1 MVVALEQVRTS
12 KPAPESVL
20 KRRKRLQ
27 THTEERAKLAFDRKK
42 KLLALRK
49 KALKR
54 AEQFAK
60 EYKQKENNVKA
71 AHEQAAKVGS
81 VFVEPQAKLAFVIRI
96 RGIKD
101 VPPKAKKALQL
112 LRLRQI
118 NNGVFIRINKAT
130 LNLLKLVEPF
140 VAWGYPSLSTVK
152 ALIYKRGSL
161 NINGDRKPI
170 TSNVQ
175 IEDKLGKQNIVCVE
189 DLVHEI
195 FTVGAHFKEA
205 ANFLWPFKLQH
216 PKGGYETIKKHYILG
231 GSFGNREEY
240 INQLVKK
247 ML

>member
-1 MVVALEQVRTS
+1 MVVTIENVRVQ
-12 KPAPESVL
+12 KPAPETVL

-42 KLLALRK
+42 KLIVLRK

-54 AEQFAK
+54 AEKYAK
-60 EYKQKENNVKA
+60 EYKQKEANVKA
-71 AHEQAAKVGS
+71 AHDQAAKVGS
-81 VFVEPQAKLAFVIRI
+81 LFVEPQAKLAFVIRI
-96 RGIKD
+96 RGIKS
-101 VPPKAKKALQL
+101 VAAKAKKALQL

-118 NNGVFIRINKAT
+118 NNGVFVRINKAT
-130 LNLLKLVEPF
+130 LNLLKLVEPY
-140 VAWGYPSLSTVK
+140 VAWGYPSLSTIK
-152 ALIYKRGSL
+152 QLIYKRGSL
-161 NINGDRKPI
+161 NVNGDRKPI

-175 IEDKLGKQNIVCVE
+175 IEQKLGEKDIVCVE

-195 FTVGAHFKEA
+195 HTVGPHFKEA
-205 ANFLWPFKLQH
+205 SNLLWPFKLQH
-216 PKGGYETIKKHYILG
+216 PKGGYETIKKHFILG

>member
-1 MVVALEQVRTS
+1 MVVSIENVRTS
-12 KPAPESVL
+12 KPAPETVL

-27 THTEERAKLAFDRKK
+27 AHTEERSKLAFERKK

-54 AEQFAK
+54 AEKFAK
-60 EYKQKENNVKA
+60 EYKQKEANIKA
-71 AHEQAAKVGS
+71 AHDQAAKIGS
-81 VFVEPQAKLAFVIRI
+81 LYVEPQAKLAFVIRI
-96 RGIKD
+96 RGIKS
-101 VPPKAKKALQL
+101 VAPKVKKALQL

-118 NNGVFIRINKAT
+118 NNGVFVRLNKAT

-152 ALIYKRGSL
+152 QLIYKRGCL

-175 IEDKLGKQNIVCVE
+175 IEEKLGSKDIVCVE
-189 DLVHEI
+189 DLIHEI
-195 FTVGAHFKEA
+195 YTVGPNFKA
-205 ANFLWPFKLQH
+205 ASNFLWPFKLQH
-216 PKGGYETIKKHYILG
+216 PKGGYETIKKHFILG